1 MSYIDGFVAPVR
13 DGDRE
18 AYREHAQKA
27 AAIMMEHGALRVLD
41 AWGTD
46 VPDGK
51 VTDFKRSV
59 AAEAG
64 EAVAFGW
71 IEWPSKAVR
80 DEAWAKLMTDERL
93 SALGT
98 PFDGKRMI
106 FGGFETLADTA
117 APAQA
122 EAA

>member
-1 MSYIDGFVAPVR
+1 MSYIDGVVTPVPA
-13 DGDRE
+13 GGRE
-18 AYREHAQKA
+18 AFLAHARA
-27 AAIMMEHGALRVLD
+27 AAALFVEHGAIRVLD

-51 VTDFKRSV
+51 ATDFKRAVGARPDEVV
-59 AAEAG
+59 AL
-64 EAVAFGW
+64 GW
-71 IEWPSKAVR
+71 IEWPSKVVR